1 LNQRILRI
9 NQLIKEQLANII
21 LKEGNFPKDCLVT
34 ITRVKT
40 SVDLREAR
48 VWVSV
53 LPEKKESQIFNFLN
67 KNIYYFQ
74 QRLNK
79 VLKLKRVPKIKFQ
92 IEKKIRE
99 AAKIEKLLEKIRK
112 SS

>member
-1 LNQRILRI
+1 MTQRILRI

-40 SVDLREAR
+40 SVDLKEAR

-53 LPEKKESQIFNFLN
+53 LPEKKESQIFNLLN
-67 KNIYYFQ
+67 KNIYHFQ